1 MIASRAARRSL
12 CCWLLTV
19 ACALAACSPSP
30 NRRQDG
36 DPTGPLIS
44 ADSPEAQARFEQARA
59 ALIAGDY
66 TASRAALAALA
77 ADHPQDAVAPLV
89 ALYRGRAELGALRL
103 SPSGQITSDAAD
115 EALRRAELHLG
126 PLAERDE
133 GLPRVR
139 FAAQL
144 YLALTFTLQGRVAP
158 ALTLLRS
165 YPSASLGE
173 AVLRLD
179 DGPAWLLLTEALTQ
193 AKRPEDALIAAARL
207 HEVRRKAQ
215 PEGEDAAATY
225 ALTRA
230 LTLAHHEISE
240 QSLQLRFLTSEDPL
254 LVGAAGWGL
263 LQRYARV
270 QVDEALRETLDEVHA
285 RAIVALAQLGAGAQ
299 LAELSALTAMMGEVR
314 PLVVGA
320 ILPLSG
326 PNQAVGMRAL
336 RGLLLAQQAYRG
348 EGAPRLTLV
357 LEDAALGQPDE
368 RVRLLAEQGAMA
380 LIGPLDRTQ
389 SAAYQQAAARAGL
402 PLMLLTTEPLARP
415 GEGAAA
421 GAGWSFR
428 HFVDAEAEAEAV
440 AAIARDQLK
449 DQRVAILAPDM
460 AYGKAMSARF
470 AAAFQARG
478 GQVVLT
484 VDYDRKSNDYTA
496 LARRVAQA
504 KPDVIFL
511 PDTPDKVSQVSAFLA
526 REEVW
531 GVAQSVR
538 PGLNAKRL
546 QVHYLG
552 TSLWLDPSLITQAG
566 SYVRGAIIP
575 AWYSEALGSAQVRE
589 FAARFQEVFRGTPSV
604 YEAFAFDAMTWLRH
618 AILTQGARR
627 PMQVRDALM
636 AAPLE
641 GLTGQAR
648 FQPWGEP
655 DRRVR
660 FVQVGAAGFEP
671 VPFSHQ
677 VQASGR

>member
-1 MIASRAARRSL
+1 M
-12 CCWLLTV
+12 
-19 ACALAACSPSP
+19 
-30 NRRQDG
+30 
-36 DPTGPLIS
+36 
-44 ADSPEAQARFEQARA
+44 
-59 ALIAGDY
+59 
-66 TASRAALAALA
+66 
-77 ADHPQDAVAPLV
+77 
-89 ALYRGRAELGALRL
+89 
-103 SPSGQITSDAAD
+103 
-115 EALRRAELHLG
+115 
-126 PLAERDE
+126 
-133 GLPRVR
+133 
-139 FAAQL
+139 
-144 YLALTFTLQGRVAP
+144 
-158 ALTLLRS
+158 
-165 YPSASLGE
+165 
-173 AVLRLD
+173 
-179 DGPAWLLLTEALTQ
+179 TEALTQ

-230 LTLAHHEISE
+230 LTLAQHDISE

-263 LQRYARV
+263 IQRYARA
-270 QVDEALRETLDEVHA
+270 QVDDTLRETLDEVHA
-285 RAIVALAQLGAGAQ
+285 RATVALAQVGAGAQ
-299 LAELSALTAMMGEVR
+299 VAELSALTAMMGEER

-357 LEDAALGQPDE
+357 LEDGALGQPAE

-380 LIGPLDRTQ
+380 LIGPLDRAQ
-389 SAAYQQAAARAGL
+389 SGAYQQAAAAAGL
-402 PLMLLTTEPLARP
+402 PLMMLTTEPLARP
-415 GEGAAA
+415 GEGAAP
-421 GAGWSFR
+421 GWSFR

-440 AAIARDQLK
+440 AAIAREQLK

-484 VDYDRKSNDYTA
+484 VDYDRKSNDYSA

-531 GVAQSVR
+531 GVAQAVR
-538 PGLNAKRL
+538 PGMNAKRL

-575 AWYSEALGSAQVRE
+575 AWYSEALGTPQVNA
-589 FAARFQEVFRGTPSV
+589 FAARFQEVFQGTPSV

-618 AILTQGARR
+618 VILTQGARR

-641 GLTGQAR
+641 GLTGQSR

-677 VQASGR
+677 VQAAGR